1 VNATMNQV
9 TTGARLDVFAFID
22 ALGWEVLRGRRFLED
37 ELPWRQPVRSILGY
51 SSACVPSILTGR
63 MPREHGHWSFFYC
76 SPETSP
82 FRGLRPLRL
91 LPEAV
96 TGRARVR
103 NALSKAVARQHGFTG
118 YFQLY
123 QLPFE
128 HAHEFDYCEKRDL
141 FSPGGVSGAPTIFDE
156 LRAAGTAFH
165 VSDWR
170 KGEQENLA
178 ALHRDLEARQVR
190 FAFLY
195 LADLDAA
202 LHTVGKDDPSI
213 TARVAR
219 YETQLRELLAAAR
232 RRYGEVRLNV
242 ISDHGMAHVT
252 GTRDLQ
258 SVLARLPLR
267 FGRDYV
273 AALDSTMARFWLRS
287 EAAARLLPEAL
298 AEVDGGRVLSE
309 SELTQLGCDFP
320 GRRYGELIFLMDPG
334 LLIVPSHMGLKPI
347 RGMHGYHP
355 DHPDSDAALLSSH
368 EPAFEPESICDFHGL
383 MAHAAA
389 A

>member
-1 VNATMNQV
+1 MSTVA
-9 TTGARLDVFAFID
+9 GAAEGRRRLDIFAFVD
-22 ALGWEVLRGRRFLED
+22 ALGWEVLRGRTFLED
-37 ELPWRQPVRSILGY
+37 ELPWRQRVRSVLGY

-63 MPREHGHWSFFYC
+63 MPRDHGHWSFFYC
-76 SPETSP
+76 SPGTSP
-82 FRGLRPLRL
+82 FGGLRPLRL
-91 LPEAV
+91 LPGAI

-103 NALSKAVARQHGFTG
+103 NLLSKVVARRHGYTG

-141 FSPGGVSGAPTIFDE
+141 FSPGGVSGAPTIFDW
-156 LRAAGTAFH
+156 LRDRQVPFH

-170 KGEQENLA
+170 RREDENVA
-178 ALHRDLEARQVR
+178 ALHRDIDARDLR

-195 LADLDAA
+195 LADLDGA
-202 LHTVGKDDPSI
+202 LHELGKDDPAI
-213 TARVAR
+213 TGRIAR
-219 YETQLRELLAAAR
+219 YEALLGNLLVAAR

-252 GTRDLQ
+252 RTFDLQ
-258 SVLARLPLR
+258 SVISALPLR

-298 AEVDGGRVLSE
+298 AGAEGGRLLDDD
-309 SELTQLGCDFP
+309 ELAALGCDFA
-320 GRRYGELIFLMDPG
+320 GRRYGDLIFLMDPG
-334 LLIVPSHMGLKPI
+334 HLIVPSHMGLTPI

-355 DHPDSDAALLSSH
+355 DHPDSDAALLSTH
-368 EPAFEPESICDFHGL
+368 EPACPTGSICDFHGL
-383 MAHAAA
+383 MTLAVAA
-389 A
+389 

>member
-1 VNATMNQV
+1 MNAPTNDHR
-9 TTGARLDVFAFID
+9 TGARLDIFAFID

-63 MPREHGHWSFFYC
+63 LPREHGHWSFFYC

-91 LPEAV
+91 LPGSI
-96 TGRARVR
+96 TSRSRVR
-103 NALSKAVARQHGFTG
+103 NVLSRAVARRHGFTG

-123 QLPFE
+123 QLPFA

-156 LRAAGTAFH
+156 LRAGGIPFH

-170 KGEQENLA
+170 RGEEENLA
-178 ALHRDLEARQVR
+178 ALHGDLEPARVR

-202 LHTVGKDDPSI
+202 LHVVGKDDPSI
-213 TARVAR
+213 TERIAR
-219 YETQLRELLAAAR
+219 YERRLRDLLAAAR

-252 GTRDLQ
+252 HSVDLQ
-258 SVLARLPLR
+258 AVLAQLPLR

-287 EAAARLLPEAL
+287 DAAARLLPGAL
-298 AEVDGGRVLSE
+298 ATVDGGRLLSE
-309 SELTQLGCDFP
+309 AELAQLGCDFP
-320 GRRYGELIFLMDPG
+320 GQRYGELIFLMEPG
-334 LLIVPSHMGLKPI
+334 KLIVPSHMGRKPI

-355 DHPDSDAALLSSH
+355 DHPDSDAVLLASH
-368 EPAFEPESICDFHGL
+368 EPARRPETICDFHGL
-383 MAHAAA
+383 MTLAAA

>member
-1 VNATMNQV
+1 MTDRSG
-9 TTGARLDVFAFID
+9 GARLDVFAFVD
-22 ALGWEVLRGRRFLED
+22 ALGWEVLRGRQFLED
-37 ELPWRQPVRSILGY
+37 ELPWRQPVRSVLGY

-63 MPREHGHWSFFYC
+63 LPRDHGHWSFFFC
-76 SPETSP
+76 SPDTSP
-82 FRGLRPLRL
+82 FRSLRPLRM
-91 LPEAV
+91 LPESI

-103 NALSKAVARQHGFTG
+103 NALSKFVARQHGFTG

-141 FSPGGVSGAPTIFDE
+141 FSPGGVSGAPTIFDD
-156 LRAAGTAFH
+156 LRAAGTPFH
-165 VSDWR
+165 LSDWR
-170 KGEQENLA
+170 RSEDANIA
-178 ALHRDLEARQVR
+178 ALHADLESARVR

-195 LADLDAA
+195 LADLDGA
-202 LHTVGKDDPSI
+202 LHAVGKDDPSI
-213 TARVAR
+213 TARIAR
-219 YETQLRELLAAAR
+219 YEAKLRELLAAAR
-232 RRYGEVRLNV
+232 RRYGEVRLTV

-252 GTRDLQ
+252 RTFDLQ
-258 SVLARLPLR
+258 AMLSALPLR

-298 AEVDGGRVLSE
+298 AATEGGRLLADQ
-309 SELTQLGCDFP
+309 ELAALGCDFD
-320 GRRYGELIFLMDPG
+320 GQRYGQLIFLMEPG
-334 LLIVPSHMGLKPI
+334 HLIVPSHMGRTPI

-355 DHPDSDAALLSSH
+355 DHPDSDAALLSTH
-368 EPAFEPESICDFHGL
+368 EPPRRAGSICDFHGL
-383 MAHAAA
+383 MSLAAA

>member
-1 VNATMNQV
+1 MTAT
-9 TTGARLDVFAFID
+9 ADRSRLDIFAFVD
-22 ALGWEVLRGRRFLED
+22 ALGWEVLRGRTFMED
-37 ELPWRQPVRSILGY
+37 ELPWRQRVRSVLGY

-63 MPREHGHWSFFYC
+63 LPRDHGHWSFFYC

-82 FRGLRPLRL
+82 FRSLRPLRL
-91 LPEAV
+91 LPQSIA
-96 TGRARVR
+96 GRARVR
-103 NALSKAVARQHGFTG
+103 NVLSRAVARQNGFTG

-128 HAHEFDYCEKRDL
+128 HAHEFDYCEKRDI
-141 FSPGGVSGAPTIFDE
+141 FSPGGVSGAPTIFDW
-156 LRAAGTAFH
+156 LRGTGLPFH

-170 KGEQENLA
+170 QSEDDNLA
-178 ALHRDLEARQVR
+178 ALRRDLDARDQR

-195 LADLDAA
+195 LADLDGA
-202 LHTVGKDDPSI
+202 LHMVGKDDPSI
-213 TARVAR
+213 TTRVAR
-219 YETQLRELLAAAR
+219 YEARLREVLAAAR
-232 RRYGEVRLNV
+232 RRYGEVRLSV

-252 GTRDLQ
+252 KTFDLQ
-258 SVLARLPLR
+258 SVLAALPLR

-298 AEVDGGRVLSE
+298 AAAEGGRLMADA
-309 SELTQLGCDFP
+309 ELATLGCDFP

-334 LLIVPSHMGLKPI
+334 HLIVPSHMGLKPI

-368 EPAFEPESICDFHGL
+368 EPARKTESICDFHGL
-383 MAHAAA
+383 MQLAVAA
-389 A
+389 

>member
-1 VNATMNQV
+1 MSAAMADRSG
-9 TTGARLDVFAFID
+9 GARLDVFAFID

-37 ELPWRQPVRSILGY
+37 ELPWRRPVRSILGY

-76 SPETSP
+76 SPQTSP

-91 LPEAV
+91 LPDAI
-96 TGRARVR
+96 TSRARVR
-103 NALSKAVARQHGFTG
+103 NVLSKAVARQHGFTG

-141 FSPGGVSGAPTIFDE
+141 FGPGGVSGAATIFDW
-156 LRAAGTAFH
+156 LRESGVPFH

-170 KGEQENLA
+170 QGEDDNLA
-178 ALHRDLEARQVR
+178 ALHRDLEARQLR

-195 LADLDAA
+195 LADLDGA
-202 LHTVGKDDPSI
+202 LHVAGKDDPSI
-213 TARVAR
+213 TARIGR
-219 YETQLRELLAAAR
+219 YEARLRGLLAAAR
-232 RRYGEVRLNV
+232 RRYGEVRLSV

-252 GTRDLQ
+252 KTYDLQ
-258 SVLARLPLR
+258 SVLSALPLK

-287 EAAARLLPEAL
+287 DAAARLLPDAL
-298 AEVDGGRVLSE
+298 AGAEGGRLLRDD
-309 SELTQLGCDFP
+309 ELAALGCDFP
-320 GRRYGELIFLMDPG
+320 GHRYGELIFLMDPG
-334 LLIVPSHMGLKPI
+334 HLIVPSHMGLKPI

-355 DHPDSDAALLSSH
+355 DHPDSDAALLSTH
-368 EPAFEPESICDFHGL
+368 EPARRAETICDFHEL
-383 MAHAAA
+383 MKLAVAA
-389 A
+389 

>member
-1 VNATMNQV
+1 MSVSMTPRTARD
-9 TTGARLDVFAFID
+9 RLDVFAFID

-37 ELPWRQPVRSILGY
+37 ELPWRQPVRSVLGY

-63 MPREHGHWSFFYC
+63 LPRDHGHWSFFYC

-91 LPEAV
+91 LPEAI

-103 NALSKAVARQHGFTG
+103 NALSRAVARQHGFTG

-156 LRAAGTAFH
+156 LRAAGTPFH

-170 KGEQENLA
+170 KGEEENLA
-178 ALHRDLEARQVR
+178 ALHRDLEERPIR

-195 LADLDAA
+195 MADLDGA
-202 LHTVGKDDPSI
+202 LHEVGKDDPSI
-213 TARVAR
+213 TSRIAR
-219 YETQLRELLAAAR
+219 YETRLRELLAAAR
-232 RRYGEVRLNV
+232 RRYGELRLTV

-252 GTRDLQ
+252 ETRDLQ
-258 SVLARLPLR
+258 AVLAALPLR

-287 EAAARLLPEAL
+287 ELAARLLPEAL
-298 AEVDGGRVLSE
+298 AGVEGGRLLSDP
-309 SELTQLGCDFP
+309 ELAQLGCDFP

-334 LLIVPSHMGLKPI
+334 QLIVPSHMGRTPI

-368 EPAFEPESICDFHGL
+368 EPAFKPQSICDFHGL
-383 MAHAAA
+383 MARSAAA
-389 A
+389 

>member
-1 VNATMNQV
+1 MTAT
-9 TTGARLDVFAFID
+9 ADRSRLDIFAFVD
-22 ALGWEVLRGRRFLED
+22 ALGWEVLRGRTFMED
-37 ELPWRQPVRSILGY
+37 ELPWRQRVRSVLGY

-63 MPREHGHWSFFYC
+63 LPRDHGHWSFFYC

-82 FRGLRPLRL
+82 FRSLRPLRL
-91 LPEAV
+91 LPQSIA
-96 TGRARVR
+96 GRARVR
-103 NALSKAVARQHGFTG
+103 NVLSRAVARQNGFTG

-128 HAHEFDYCEKRDL
+128 HAHEFDYCEKRDI
-141 FSPGGVSGAPTIFDE
+141 FSPGGVSGAPTIFDW
-156 LRAAGTAFH
+156 LRGTGLPFH

-170 KGEQENLA
+170 QSEDDNLA
-178 ALHRDLEARQVR
+178 ALRRDLDARDQR

-195 LADLDAA
+195 LADLDGA
-202 LHTVGKDDPSI
+202 LHMVGKDDPSI
-213 TARVAR
+213 TTRVAR
-219 YETQLRELLAAAR
+219 YEARLREVLAAAR
-232 RRYGEVRLNV
+232 RRYGQVRLSV

-252 GTRDLQ
+252 KTFDLQ
-258 SVLARLPLR
+258 SVLAALPLR

-298 AEVDGGRVLSE
+298 AAAEGGRLMADA
-309 SELTQLGCDFP
+309 ELATLGCDFP

-334 LLIVPSHMGLKPI
+334 HLIVPSHMGLKPI

-368 EPAFEPESICDFHGL
+368 EPARKTESICDFHGL
-383 MAHAAA
+383 MQLAVAA
-389 A
+389 